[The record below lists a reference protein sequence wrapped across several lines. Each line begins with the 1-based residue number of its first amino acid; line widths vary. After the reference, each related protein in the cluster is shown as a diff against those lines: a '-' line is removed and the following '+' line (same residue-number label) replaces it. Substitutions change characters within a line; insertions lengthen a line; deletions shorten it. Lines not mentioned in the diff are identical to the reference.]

1 VILDAAVQL
10 VRTSELDDITLPA
23 VAAESGVALRTL
35 YRYFA
40 TRDELLGAAGERLY
54 AEIGVEGPEVV
65 SGQSVAA
72 SFLAASERLAA
83 HPDLARRLVRTT
95 AGRRL
100 RAPSRARRIASIM
113 ERVGSVA
120 PPGSASDPGVNAA
133 AAVVAHLC
141 SAAAWVETADE
152 TGLSADQA
160 RIAVAWAIDQLT
172 DAVAR
177 GDVPDIRVTTREKR

>member
-1 VILDAAVQL
+1 
-10 VRTSELDDITLPA
+10 
-23 VAAESGVALRTL
+23 
-35 YRYFA
+35 
-40 TRDELLGAAGERLY
+40 
-54 AEIGVEGPEVV
+54 
-65 SGQSVAA
+65 
-72 SFLAASERLAA
+72 
-83 HPDLARRLVRTT
+83 
-95 AGRRL
+95 
-100 RAPSRARRIASIM
+100 M

-177 GDVPDIRVTTREKR
+177 GDVPEIRVTTREKR